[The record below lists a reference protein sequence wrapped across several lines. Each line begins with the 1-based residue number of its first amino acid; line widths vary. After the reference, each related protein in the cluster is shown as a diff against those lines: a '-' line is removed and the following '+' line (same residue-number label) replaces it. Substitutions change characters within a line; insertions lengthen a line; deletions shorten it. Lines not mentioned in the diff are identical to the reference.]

1 MRVTAE
7 TILLVE
13 DEPEVRSLSR
23 EFLEEHGYRVLE
35 APSGSAA
42 LDLVEREAGP
52 IHLIVT
58 DVVMPHM
65 SGPELGSRAMALRP
79 SLKVLYVSGLMGKTV
94 VFEGA
99 VIPGAVVLHKPFTSD
114 ELARKVREVL
124 ERPG

>member
-13 DEPEVRSLSR
+13 DEPEVRSLAR

-42 LDLVEREAGP
+42 LDLVERETGP
-52 IHLIVT
+52 IHLLVT

-65 SGPELGSRAMALRP
+65 GGPELASRVMALRP

-94 VFEGA
+94 VCEGA
-99 VIPGAVVLHKPFTSD
+99 VIPGAVVLHKPFTAED
-114 ELARKVREVL
+114 LARKVREVL

>member
-13 DEPEVRSLSR
+13 DEPEVRTLAR

-42 LDLVEREAGP
+42 LDLVERETGL
-52 IHLIVT
+52 IHLLVT

-65 SGPELGSRAMALRP
+65 SGPELASRVIALRP
-79 SLKVLYVSGLMGKTV
+79 SLKVLYVSGLTGKTV
-94 VFEGA
+94 VCEGA
-99 VIPGAVVLHKPFTSD
+99 VIPGAVVLHKPFTAED
-114 ELARKVREVL
+114 LARKVREVL
-124 ERPG
+124 ERPH

>member
-42 LDLVEREAGP
+42 LDLVERETGP
-52 IHLIVT
+52 IHLLVT

-65 SGPELGSRAMALRP
+65 SGPELASRAMAFRP
-79 SLKVLYVSGLMGKTV
+79 SLKVLYVSGLMGKTIV
-94 VFEGA
+94 CEGA
-99 VIPGAVVLHKPFTSD
+99 VISGAVVLHKPFTAED
-114 ELARKVREVL
+114 LARKVREVL
-124 ERPG
+124 DRPG